1 MTDPNRTMGRR
12 IESDFLGQAVL
23 PGDFPFGIH
32 TYRGIENFAFS
43 KESIRLDIF
52 FALIQ
57 VKKAAAEAN
66 TEAGLL
72 EEEMGRAIQDAC
84 DEIMSLLNDEVTR
97 DKYIPALHPFQGGAG
112 TSTNMAANELIAN
125 IALKN
130 MGKSFGEYSVIS
142 PLDHVNLSQSTND
155 TYPTAVKI
163 ALIKGLKQL
172 HQQVE
177 DFLQSLL
184 KKEKEFAPV
193 LKIGRTELQDA
204 MPLSV
209 GQEFSA
215 YAETMTRFR
224 WRLDKAVDWI
234 REVNISGTAIG
245 TGINADRNYSLHVID
260 ALRRIVK
267 ESVSLSRNLI
277 DGTQNV
283 DQIVEVSGIIK
294 TGAAAVKKIAFDL
307 RLLSSGPN
315 CGFGELLLP
324 ELQAGSSIMPGK
336 VNPVM
341 LEAAE
346 QVCIHVMG
354 SDAMITN
361 AASQSNLELP
371 QFLPYIAHIIL
382 SNIEVFG
389 NMLVK
394 FTDTIDRIKVNEQR
408 IKHYINTSFS
418 IATLLTPTIG
428 YDRVAQ
434 LVKEAKETG
443 KGIIDLIRK
452 KKWLDEKTLQTL
464 LSPQVMAS
472 PGLPVLESDEED
484 AEMNSKEADNE
495 KLKAEPCGVTGSISV
510 SSGNVMPGNLL

>member
-1 MTDPNRTMGRR
+1 MAAREAMMTVANRTMGRR
-12 IESDFLGQAVL
+12 IESDFLGQVVL

-32 TYRGIENFAFS
+32 TYRGIENFSFS
-43 KESIRLDIF
+43 KERIRLDIF
-52 FALIQ
+52 IALVQ
-57 VKKAAAEAN
+57 VKQAAAEAN
-66 TEAGLL
+66 TQAGLL
-72 EEEMGRAIQDAC
+72 EEKTGRAIIDAC
-84 DEIMSLLNDEVTR
+84 DEIITLLADEESQEM
-97 DKYIPALHPFQGGAG
+97 YLPALHPFQGGAG

-125 IALKN
+125 IALRGMN
-130 MGKSFGEYSVIS
+130 KSYGEYSVVS

-155 TYPTAVKI
+155 TYPTALKI

-177 DFLQSLL
+177 DFLQALL
-184 KKEKEFAPV
+184 KKEKQFASI

-215 YAETMTRFR
+215 WAETMTRFR
-224 WRLDKAVDWI
+224 WRLDKAVDWV

-245 TGINADRNYSLHVID
+245 TGINADRDYALHVMD
-260 ALRRIVK
+260 ALRRIVQ
-267 ESVSLSRNLI
+267 EPVSLSRNLI

-315 CGFGELLLP
+315 CGFGEFFLP

-371 QFLPYIAHIIL
+371 QFLPYIAHMIL
-382 SNIEVFG
+382 SNIEIFG
-389 NMLVK
+389 NMLAK
-394 FTDTIDRIKVNEQR
+394 FTDTITGIRVNEKR
-408 IKHYINTSFS
+408 IQHYINTSFS

-428 YDRVAQ
+428 YERVAQ

-443 KGIIDLIRK
+443 RGIIDLIRK
-452 KKWLDEKTLQTL
+452 KKWIEESLLQTL

-472 PGLPVLESDEED
+472 PGLPIVDIEDDTEMKTGKTGIQGETAEENDE
-484 AEMNSKEADNE
+484 
-495 KLKAEPCGVTGSISV
+495 G
-510 SSGNVMPGNLL
+510 